1 MKKKLA
7 MLLALVLAFGGT
19 SAALLTSCKPTD
31 NPNQDVQENEY
42 KVRFLKEDGTLIE
55 EKTVKHGEKVEAVT
69 APEKAGYTAE
79 WVDKDGNVADLDKA
93 VTADAEY
100 KVRYTAKTDV
110 AYKVEYYFENVEG
123 AYELDETETKNLTGT
138 TGATVT
144 APEVTKEHYAL
155 NTEAEGYLAS
165 GEVKGDGS
173 LVLKVYYKRD
183 RVTVTFMANGETLDT
198 KEVIYGG
205 KATATDKLVPAKDQ
219 TDEEE
224 YAFKYWSTSE
234 NGAPFNWNLPVEE
247 NVTLYAVYEKGT
259 RKYNVTAD
267 FDNALYFYT
276 TPDDGDIF
284 ELNGLAYGATV
295 NFMVKKAQEATGTA
309 TVTAKV
315 TNSQGTSETTLT
327 PNEDGV
333 YTLTINGETELTV
346 TGFSVRVYN
355 VTLNVTDM
363 ESVYDWAKPY
373 ENLDDVKFEVTEDGK
388 DPVTADLK
396 VENGKVVFNW
406 SKGTYAVRAFVEENG
421 AKRYISETVTREV
434 NSYAS
439 DDNDNI
445 TFDNDLVLATPVE
458 ILWNN
463 TAAVGDDG
471 SISAENG
478 KAFAIN
484 FSDFAPGDKDF
495 AITVTYDQIMDD
507 ASKQPHND
515 PSGDEG
521 ATNDPSIG
529 FTFYSDAEKLEIP
542 MFDAGVVRVWENNT
556 KLFEHRSTMAKA
568 GALLGR
574 LEWPD
579 CYRHAELTYVKVGG
593 WMYIVISANGDAG
606 CIGTEGNKFN
616 STAKTYV
623 NFVPAMIDL
632 ENGIMYVRKGI
643 PGGNDNSMNR
653 DETYN
658 SSTKIGKYE
667 STFMKNVLS
676 NITYVEAEFAF
687 GDGKSFGKMSGYGYT
702 TDAAVLAELEKNL
715 KSEFSITSN
724 LDLADIELKVDGE
737 DYKGAEVLTIQ
748 QTRTVTFKVPAGK
761 MIAELT
767 VGGKDTAFERE
778 GDVVTVVISNDETL
792 GNKAL
797 VISLEEG
804 KDAVI
809 SGTVSVEGEFTG
821 KDQLDNVVVRFV
833 SETGAFVRA
842 TYDKATKKYSASVP
856 AGTWT
861 LFASNGYISGEV
873 AVKSVFNKDA
883 TVDVKLNALASIGA
897 TGITSGGMT
906 DNGDGTYS
914 VKRTEWNS
922 QENAMKNV
930 TFIPQN
936 EVLEFGFTVDGINAR
951 GDLAEGAGLYPFIG
965 MFVKSADGG
974 TWRITWC
981 NAGDQMAQMPTDDL
995 ARYAVTD
1002 TQKIWEPF
1010 GKPSNYYC
1018 YDSANYKLTVK
1029 ITIDG
1034 YNVKVAFKT
1043 GEETE
1048 WKNVEFDSGD
1058 TLNIYEFWNKDSTTN
1073 RMFNTDDHP
1082 VGARKDYVDTLY
1094 KVEQE
1099 CQFGI
1104 SVRRDGRDND
1114 VNNVR
1119 MSDIWYNITA
1129 KN

>member
-31 NPNQDVQENEY
+31 NSGRNEQESEY

-69 APEKAGYTAE
+69 APAKEGYTAE
-79 WVDKDGNVADLDKA
+79 WVDKDGNVADLEKA

-123 AYELDETETKNLTGT
+123 AYELAAAETKNLTGT

-144 APEVTKEHYAL
+144 APEVTKEHYTL

-173 LVLKVYYKRD
+173 LVLKMYYKLD

-198 KEVIYGG
+198 KQVIYGG
-205 KATATDKLVPAKDQ
+205 KTTATDKAVPAKDQ

-224 YAFKYWSTSE
+224 YAFKHWSATE

-247 NVTLYAVYEKGT
+247 NVTLYAVYEKGV

-284 ELNGLAYGATV
+284 ALNDLAYGETV

-327 PNEDGV
+327 ANEDGV
-333 YTLTINGETELTV
+333 YTLTINGATELTV

-355 VTLNVTDM
+355 VTLNVTDV

-373 ENLDDVKFEVTEDGK
+373 ENLDDVKFEVTEEGK
-388 DPVTADLK
+388 DPITADLK
-396 VENGKVVFNW
+396 VEDGKVVFTW
-406 SKGTYAVRAFVEENG
+406 SKGTYGVRAFVEEAG
-421 AKRYISETVTREV
+421 AKRYISGTVTREV
-434 NSYAS
+434 NSYAA
-439 DDNDNI
+439 DDSDNI
-445 TFDNDLVLATPVE
+445 TFDDEMVLSTPVD
-458 ILWNN
+458 ILWNQ
-463 TAAVGDDG
+463 TAAVGNDG

-478 KAFAIN
+478 KAYAIN
-484 FSDFAPGDKDF
+484 FTDFAPGNGDF
-495 AITVTYDQIMDD
+495 AVTVTYDQIMDD
-507 ASKQPHND
+507 ANKRPHGSPN
-515 PSGDEG
+515 GDEG
-521 ATNDPSIG
+521 ATSDPSLG
-529 FTFYSDAEKLEIP
+529 FTFYSGKDKIEIP
-542 MFDAGVVRVWENNT
+542 MFDAGAVRVWENGVR
-556 KLFEHRSTMAKA
+556 LFEHRATMAKA

-593 WMYIVISANGDAG
+593 WMYMVITADGKAG
-606 CIGTEGNKFN
+606 CYGDKDNWYA
-616 STAKTYV
+616 SSAKAYTG
-623 NFVPAMIDL
+623 FVPAMIDL

-643 PGGNDNSMNR
+643 PGGIETGYNR
-653 DETYN
+653 GTEYL
-658 SSTKIGKYE
+658 SSTQIGKYE
-667 STFMKNVLS
+667 STFMKDVLA
-676 NITYVEAEFAF
+676 NITSIEAELAF
-687 GDGKSFGKMSGYGYT
+687 GAGKSFGKMTGYGYT
-702 TDAAVLAELEKNL
+702 TDAAILAELEKNL
-715 KSEFSITSN
+715 RSEFSITSN
-724 LDLADIELKVDGE
+724 LPLADIELKVDGE
-737 DYKGAEVLTIQ
+737 DYKGEELFTIQ
-748 QTRTVTFKVPAGK
+748 QTRVVTFKVPAGK
-761 MIAELT
+761 LIAELT
-767 VGGKDTAFERE
+767 IGGKDAKYDRE
-778 GDVVTVVISNDETL
+778 GDMVTVVVSNEEVT
-792 GNKAL
+792 GSKAL

-804 KDAVI
+804 RDAVI

-821 KDQLDNVVVRFV
+821 KDQLDNVMVRFI
-833 SETGAFVRA
+833 SDTGAIIRA
-842 TYDKATKKYSASVP
+842 TYDKATKKYTTTVP

-861 LFASNGYISGEV
+861 LFATNGYICGETS
-873 AVKSVFNKDA
+873 VKSALNKDA
-883 TVDVKLNALASIGA
+883 TVDVKLNALASVGA
-897 TGITSGGMT
+897 VGVTSGGMT

-930 TFIPQN
+930 TFVPQN
-936 EVLEFGFTVDGINAR
+936 EILELGFTITGITQR
-951 GDLAEGAGLYPFIG
+951 GDSAGGLYPFIG

-974 TWRITWC
+974 MWRIAWC
-981 NAGDQMAQMPTDDL
+981 NAGDQMAQMPADDL
-995 ARYAVTD
+995 ARYCVTETRNPWD
-1002 TQKIWEPF
+1002 PF
-1010 GKPSNYYC
+1010 GAPSGWYTF
-1018 YDSANYKLTVK
+1018 DKANYKLTVK
-1029 ITIDG
+1029 VTIDG
-1034 YNVKVAFKT
+1034 YNAKVAFKT

-1048 WKNVEFDSGD
+1048 WKYVAFDNGD
-1058 TLNIYEFWNKDSTTN
+1058 TLNIYDFWNKDTSDKNMFSPINN
-1073 RMFNTDDHP
+1073 RS
-1082 VGARKDYVDTLY
+1082 AYLDTLY
-1094 KVEQE
+1094 KLDQE

-1104 SVRRDGRDND
+1104 SVRRDGSDND
-1114 VNNVR
+1114 VNNVK
-1119 MSDIWYNITA
+1119 MSDIWYNVAA

>member
-31 NPNQDVQENEY
+31 NPNQKEQESEY

-69 APEKAGYTAE
+69 APAKEGYTAE
-79 WVDKDGNVADLDKA
+79 WVDKDGNVADLEKA

-123 AYELDETETKNLTGT
+123 AYELAAAETKNLTGT

-144 APEVTKEHYAL
+144 APEVTKEHYTL

-173 LVLKVYYKRD
+173 LVLKMYYKLD

-198 KEVIYGG
+198 KQVIYGG
-205 KATATDKLVPAKDQ
+205 KATATDKAVPAKDQ

-224 YAFKYWSTSE
+224 YAFKHWSATE

-247 NVTLYAVYEKGT
+247 NVTLYAVYEKGV

-284 ELNGLAYGATV
+284 ALNDLAYGETV

-327 PNEDGV
+327 ANEDGV
-333 YTLTINGETELTV
+333 YTLTINGATELTV

-355 VTLNVTDM
+355 VTLNVTDV

-373 ENLDDVKFEVTEDGK
+373 KNLDDVKFEVTEEGK
-388 DPVTADLK
+388 DPITADLK
-396 VENGKVVFNW
+396 VEDGKVVFIW
-406 SKGTYAVRAFVEENG
+406 SKGTYGVRAFVEEAG
-421 AKRYISETVTREV
+421 AKRYISGTVTREV
-434 NSYAS
+434 NSYAA
-439 DDNDNI
+439 DDSNNI
-445 TFDNDLVLATPVE
+445 TFDDEMVLSTPVD
-458 ILWNN
+458 ILWNQ
-463 TAAVGDDG
+463 TAAVGKDG

-478 KAFAIN
+478 KAYAIN
-484 FSDFAPGDKDF
+484 FTDFAPGNVDF
-495 AITVTYDQIMDD
+495 AVTVTYDQIMDD
-507 ASKQPHND
+507 VNKRPHGSPN
-515 PSGDEG
+515 GDEG
-521 ATNDPSIG
+521 ATNDPSLG
-529 FTFYSDAEKLEIP
+529 FTFYSGKDKIEIP
-542 MFDAGVVRVWENNT
+542 LFDAGAVRVWENGVR
-556 KLFEHRSTMAKA
+556 LFEHRATMAKA

-593 WMYIVISANGDAG
+593 WMYMVITADGKAG
-606 CIGTEGNKFN
+606 CYGDKDNWYA
-616 STAKTYV
+616 SSAKAYTG
-623 NFVPAMIDL
+623 FVPAMIDL
-632 ENGIMYVRKGI
+632 ENGIMYVRKGFA
-643 PGGNDNSMNR
+643 GGNETGYNR
-653 DETYN
+653 GTEYLA
-658 SSTKIGKYE
+658 STQIGKYE
-667 STFMKNVLS
+667 STFMKDVLA
-676 NITYVEAEFAF
+676 NITSIEAELAF
-687 GDGKSFGKMSGYGYT
+687 GDGKSFAKMTGYGYT
-702 TDAAVLAELEKNL
+702 TDAAILAELEKSL
-715 KSEFSITSN
+715 RSEFSITSN
-724 LDLADIELKVDGE
+724 LPLADIELKVDGE
-737 DYKGAEVLTIQ
+737 EYKGEELFTIQ
-748 QTRTVTFKVPAGK
+748 QTRVVTFKVPAGK
-761 MIAELT
+761 LIAELT
-767 VGGKDTAFERE
+767 IGGKDAKYDRE
-778 GDVVTVVISNDETL
+778 GDMVTVVVSNEEST
-792 GNKAL
+792 GSKAL

-804 KDAVI
+804 RDAVI

-821 KDQLDNVVVRFV
+821 KDQLDNVMVRFV
-833 SETGAFVRA
+833 SETGAMIRA
-842 TYDKATKKYSASVP
+842 TYDKATKKYTATVP

-861 LFASNGYISGEV
+861 LFATNGYICGETS
-873 AVKSVFNKDA
+873 VKSALNKDA

-897 TGITSGGMT
+897 TGVTSGGMT

-914 VKRTEWNS
+914 VKRTEWNT

-930 TFIPQN
+930 TFVPQN
-936 EVLEFGFTVDGINAR
+936 EILELGFTITGLTQK
-951 GDLAEGAGLYPFIG
+951 GDSAGGLYPFIG

-974 TWRITWC
+974 MWRIAWC
-981 NAGDQMAQMPTDDL
+981 NAGDQMAQMPADDL
-995 ARYAVTD
+995 ARYCVTETRNPWD
-1002 TQKIWEPF
+1002 PF
-1010 GKPSNYYC
+1010 GVPSGWYTF
-1018 YDSANYKLTVK
+1018 DKEANYKLTVK
-1029 ITIDG
+1029 VTIDG
-1034 YNVKVAFKT
+1034 YNAKVAFKT

-1048 WKNVEFDSGD
+1048 WKYVAFDNGD
-1058 TLNIYEFWNKDSTTN
+1058 TLNIYDFWNKDTSDKKMFSPIKN
-1073 RMFNTDDHP
+1073 RIE
-1082 VGARKDYVDTLY
+1082 YLDTLY
-1094 KVEQE
+1094 KLDQE

-1104 SVRRDGRDND
+1104 SVRRDGSDND
-1114 VNNVR
+1114 VNNVK
-1119 MSDIWYNITA
+1119 MSDIWYNVTA

>member
-31 NPNQDVQENEY
+31 NPGTNEQESEY

-69 APEKAGYTAE
+69 APAKEGYTAE
-79 WVDKDGNVADLDKA
+79 WVDKDGNVADLEKA

-123 AYELDETETKNLTGT
+123 AYELAAAETKNLTGT

-144 APEVTKEHYAL
+144 APEVTKEHYTL
-155 NTEAEGYLAS
+155 NAEAEGYLAS

-173 LVLKVYYKRD
+173 LVLKMYYKLD

-198 KEVIYGG
+198 KQVIYGG
-205 KATATDKLVPAKDQ
+205 KTTATDKAVPAKDQ

-224 YAFKYWSTSE
+224 YAFKHWSATE

-247 NVTLYAVYEKGT
+247 NVTLYAVYEKGV

-284 ELNGLAYGATV
+284 ALNDLAYGETV

-315 TNSQGTSETTLT
+315 TNSKGTSETTLT
-327 PNEDGV
+327 ANEDGV
-333 YTLTINGETELTV
+333 YTLTINGATELTV

-373 ENLDDVKFEVTEDGK
+373 KNLDDVKFEVTEEGK
-388 DPVTADLK
+388 DPITADLK
-396 VENGKVVFNW
+396 VEEGKVVFTW
-406 SKGTYAVRAFVEENG
+406 SKGTYGVRAFVEEAG
-421 AKRYISETVTREV
+421 AKRYISGTVTREV
-434 NSYAS
+434 NSYAA
-439 DDNDNI
+439 DDSDNI
-445 TFDNDLVLATPVE
+445 TFDDEMVLSTPVD
-458 ILWNN
+458 ILWNQ
-463 TAAVGDDG
+463 TAAVGKDG

-478 KAFAIN
+478 KTYAIN
-484 FSDFAPGDKDF
+484 FTDFAPGNVDF
-495 AITVTYDQIMDD
+495 AVTVTYDQIMDD
-507 ASKQPHND
+507 VNKRPHGSPN
-515 PSGDEG
+515 GDEG
-521 ATNDPSIG
+521 AIGDPSLG
-529 FTFYSDAEKLEIP
+529 FTFYSGKDKIEIP
-542 MFDAGVVRVWENNT
+542 LFDAGAVRVWENGVR
-556 KLFEHRSTMAKA
+556 LFEHRATMAKA

-593 WMYIVISANGDAG
+593 WMYMVVTADGNAG
-606 CIGTEGNKFN
+606 CYGDKDNWYA
-616 STAKTYV
+616 SSAKAYTG
-623 NFVPAMIDL
+623 FVPAMIDL
-632 ENGIMYVRKGI
+632 ENGIMYVRKGFA
-643 PGGNDNSMNR
+643 GGIETGFNR
-653 DETYN
+653 GTEYM
-658 SSTKIGKYE
+658 SSTQIGKYE
-667 STFMKNVLS
+667 STFMKDVLA
-676 NITYVEAEFAF
+676 NITSIEAELAF
-687 GDGKSFGKMSGYGYT
+687 GEGKSFAKMTGYGYT

-715 KSEFSITSN
+715 RSEFSITSN
-724 LDLADIELKVDGE
+724 LPLADIELKVDGE
-737 DYKGAEVLTIQ
+737 DYKGEELFTIQ
-748 QTRTVTFKVPAGK
+748 QTRVVTFKVPAGK
-761 MIAELT
+761 LIAELT
-767 VGGKDTAFERE
+767 IGGKDAKYDRE
-778 GDVVTVVISNDETL
+778 GDMVTVVVSNEEST
-792 GNKAL
+792 GSKAL

-804 KDAVI
+804 RDAVI

-821 KDQLDNVVVRFV
+821 KDQLDNVMVRFV
-833 SETGAFVRA
+833 SETGAMIRA
-842 TYDKATKKYSASVP
+842 TYDKATKKYTATVP

-861 LFASNGYISGEV
+861 LFATNGYICGETS
-873 AVKSVFNKDA
+873 VKSALNKDA
-883 TVDVKLNALASIGA
+883 TVDVKLNALASVGA
-897 TGITSGGMT
+897 VGVTSGGMT

-930 TFIPQN
+930 TFVPQN
-936 EVLEFGFTVDGINAR
+936 EILELGFTITGITQR
-951 GDLAEGAGLYPFIG
+951 GDSAGGLYPFIG

-974 TWRITWC
+974 MWRIAWC
-981 NAGDQMAQMPTDDL
+981 NAGDQMAQMPADDL
-995 ARYAVTD
+995 ARYCVTETRNPWD
-1002 TQKIWEPF
+1002 PF
-1010 GKPSNYYC
+1010 GGASGWYTFDKP
-1018 YDSANYKLTVK
+1018 NYKLTVK
-1029 ITIDG
+1029 VTIDG
-1034 YNVKVAFKT
+1034 YNAKVAFKT

-1048 WKNVEFDSGD
+1048 WKYVAFDNGD
-1058 TLNIYEFWNKDSTTN
+1058 TLNIYDFWNKDTSEKNMFSPIKN
-1073 RMFNTDDHP
+1073 RIE
-1082 VGARKDYVDTLY
+1082 YLDTLY
-1094 KVEQE
+1094 KLDQE

-1104 SVRRDGRDND
+1104 SVRRDGSDND
-1114 VNNVR
+1114 VNNVK
-1119 MSDIWYNITA
+1119 MSDIWYNVTA

>member
-31 NPNQDVQENEY
+31 NPGRNEQESEY

-55 EKTVKHGEKVEAVT
+55 EKIVKHGEKVEAVT
-69 APEKAGYTAE
+69 APAKEGYTAE
-79 WVDKDGNVADLDKA
+79 WVDKDGNVADLEKA

-123 AYELDETETKNLTGT
+123 AYELAAAETKNLTGT

-144 APEVTKEHYAL
+144 APEVTKEHYTL

-173 LVLKVYYKRD
+173 LVLKMYYKLD

-198 KEVIYGG
+198 KQVIYGG
-205 KATATDKLVPAKDQ
+205 KATATDKAVPAKDQ

-224 YAFKYWSTSE
+224 YAFKHWSATE

-247 NVTLYAVYEKGT
+247 NVTLYAVYEKGV

-284 ELNGLAYGATV
+284 ALNDLAYGETV

-327 PNEDGV
+327 ANEDGV
-333 YTLTINGETELTV
+333 YTLTINGATELTV

-355 VTLNVTDM
+355 VTLNVTDV

-373 ENLDDVKFEVTEDGK
+373 KNLDDVKFEVTEEGK
-388 DPVTADLK
+388 DPITADLK
-396 VENGKVVFNW
+396 VEDGKVVFIW
-406 SKGTYAVRAFVEENG
+406 SKGTYGVRAFVEEAG
-421 AKRYISETVTREV
+421 AKRYISGTVTREV
-434 NSYAS
+434 NSYAA
-439 DDNDNI
+439 DDSNNI
-445 TFDNDLVLATPVE
+445 TFDDEMVLSTPVD
-458 ILWNN
+458 ILWNQ
-463 TAAVGDDG
+463 TAAVGKDG

-478 KAFAIN
+478 KAYAIN
-484 FSDFAPGDKDF
+484 FTDFAPGNVDF
-495 AITVTYDQIMDD
+495 AVTVTYDQIMDD
-507 ASKQPHND
+507 VNKRPHGSPN
-515 PSGDEG
+515 GDEG
-521 ATNDPSIG
+521 ATNDPSLG
-529 FTFYSDAEKLEIP
+529 FTFYSGKDKIEIP
-542 MFDAGVVRVWENNT
+542 LFDAGAVRVWENGVR
-556 KLFEHRSTMAKA
+556 LFEHRATMAKA

-593 WMYIVISANGDAG
+593 WMYMVITADGKAG
-606 CIGTEGNKFN
+606 CYGDKDNWYA
-616 STAKTYV
+616 SSAKAYTG
-623 NFVPAMIDL
+623 FVPAMIDL
-632 ENGIMYVRKGI
+632 ENGIMYVRKGFA
-643 PGGNDNSMNR
+643 GGNETGYNR
-653 DETYN
+653 GTEYLA
-658 SSTKIGKYE
+658 STQIGKYE
-667 STFMKNVLS
+667 STFMKDVLA
-676 NITYVEAEFAF
+676 NITSIEAELAF
-687 GDGKSFGKMSGYGYT
+687 GDGKSFAKMTGYGYT
-702 TDAAVLAELEKNL
+702 TDAAILAELEKSL
-715 KSEFSITSN
+715 RSEFSITSN
-724 LDLADIELKVDGE
+724 LPLADIELKVDGE
-737 DYKGAEVLTIQ
+737 EYKGEELFTIQ
-748 QTRTVTFKVPAGK
+748 QTRVVTFKVPAGK
-761 MIAELT
+761 LIAELT
-767 VGGKDTAFERE
+767 IGGKDAKYDRE
-778 GDVVTVVISNDETL
+778 GDMVTVVVSNEEST
-792 GNKAL
+792 GSKAL

-804 KDAVI
+804 RDAVI

-821 KDQLDNVVVRFV
+821 KDQLDNVMVRFV
-833 SETGAFVRA
+833 SETGAMIRA
-842 TYDKATKKYSASVP
+842 TYDKATKKYTATVP

-861 LFASNGYISGEV
+861 LFATNGYICGETS
-873 AVKSVFNKDA
+873 VKSALNKDA

-897 TGITSGGMT
+897 TGVTSGGMT

-914 VKRTEWNS
+914 VKRTEWNT

-930 TFIPQN
+930 TFVPQN
-936 EVLEFGFTVDGINAR
+936 EILELGFTITGLTQK
-951 GDLAEGAGLYPFIG
+951 GDSAGGLYPFIG

-974 TWRITWC
+974 MWRIAWC
-981 NAGDQMAQMPTDDL
+981 NAGDQMAQMPADDL
-995 ARYAVTD
+995 ARYCVTETRNPWD
-1002 TQKIWEPF
+1002 PF
-1010 GKPSNYYC
+1010 GVPSGWYTF
-1018 YDSANYKLTVK
+1018 DKEANYKLTVK
-1029 ITIDG
+1029 VTIDG
-1034 YNVKVAFKT
+1034 YNAKVAFKT

-1048 WKNVEFDSGD
+1048 WKYVAFDNGD
-1058 TLNIYEFWNKDSTTN
+1058 TLNIYDFWNKDTSDKKMFSPIKN
-1073 RMFNTDDHP
+1073 RIE
-1082 VGARKDYVDTLY
+1082 YLDTLY
-1094 KVEQE
+1094 KLDQE

-1104 SVRRDGRDND
+1104 SVRRDGSDND
-1114 VNNVR
+1114 VNNVK
-1119 MSDIWYNITA
+1119 MSDIWYNVTA

>member
-31 NPNQDVQENEY
+31 NPGRNEQESEY

-55 EKTVKHGEKVEAVT
+55 EKIVKHGEKVEAVT
-69 APEKAGYTAE
+69 APAKEGYTAE
-79 WVDKDGNVADLDKA
+79 WVDKDGNVADLEKA

-123 AYELDETETKNLTGT
+123 AYELAAAETKNLTGT

-144 APEVTKEHYAL
+144 APEVTKEHYTL

-173 LVLKVYYKRD
+173 LVLKMYYKLD

-198 KEVIYGG
+198 KQVIYGG
-205 KATATDKLVPAKDQ
+205 KATATDKAVPAKDQ

-224 YAFKYWSTSE
+224 YAFKHWSATE

-247 NVTLYAVYEKGT
+247 NVTLYAVYEKGV

-284 ELNGLAYGATV
+284 ALNDLAYGETV

-327 PNEDGV
+327 ANEDGV
-333 YTLTINGETELTV
+333 YTLTINGATELTV

-355 VTLNVTDM
+355 VTLNVTDV

-373 ENLDDVKFEVTEDGK
+373 KNLDDVKFEVTEEGK
-388 DPVTADLK
+388 DPITADLK
-396 VENGKVVFNW
+396 VEDGKVVFIW
-406 SKGTYAVRAFVEENG
+406 SKGTYGVRAFVEEAG
-421 AKRYISETVTREV
+421 AKRYISGTVTREV
-434 NSYAS
+434 NSYAA
-439 DDNDNI
+439 DDSNNI
-445 TFDNDLVLATPVE
+445 TFDDEMVLSTPVD
-458 ILWNN
+458 ILWNQ
-463 TAAVGDDG
+463 TAAVGKDG

-478 KAFAIN
+478 KAYAIN
-484 FSDFAPGDKDF
+484 FTDFAPGNVDF
-495 AITVTYDQIMDD
+495 AVTVTYDQIMDD
-507 ASKQPHND
+507 VNKRPHGSPN
-515 PSGDEG
+515 GDEG
-521 ATNDPSIG
+521 ATNDPSLG
-529 FTFYSDAEKLEIP
+529 FTFYSGKDKVEIP
-542 MFDAGVVRVWENNT
+542 MFDAGAVRVWENGVR
-556 KLFEHRSTMAKA
+556 LFEHRATMAKA

-593 WMYIVISANGDAG
+593 WMYMVITADGKAG
-606 CIGTEGNKFN
+606 CYGDKDNWYA
-616 STAKTYV
+616 SSAKAYTG
-623 NFVPAMIDL
+623 FVPAMIDL
-632 ENGIMYVRKGI
+632 ENGIMYVRKGFA
-643 PGGNDNSMNR
+643 GGNETGYNR
-653 DETYN
+653 GTEYLA
-658 SSTKIGKYE
+658 STQIGKYE
-667 STFMKNVLS
+667 STFMKDVLA
-676 NITYVEAEFAF
+676 NITSIEAELAF
-687 GDGKSFGKMSGYGYT
+687 GDGKSFAKMTGYGYT
-702 TDAAVLAELEKNL
+702 TDAAILAELEKSL
-715 KSEFSITSN
+715 RSEFSITSN
-724 LDLADIELKVDGE
+724 LPLADIELKVDGE
-737 DYKGAEVLTIQ
+737 EYKGEELFTIQ
-748 QTRTVTFKVPAGK
+748 QTRVVTFKVPAGK

-767 VGGKDTAFERE
+767 IGGKDAKYDRE
-778 GDVVTVVISNDETL
+778 GDMVTVVVSNEEST
-792 GNKAL
+792 GSKAL

-804 KDAVI
+804 RDAVI

-821 KDQLDNVVVRFV
+821 KDQLDNVMVRFV
-833 SETGAFVRA
+833 SETGAMIRA
-842 TYDKATKKYSASVP
+842 TYDKTTKKYLATVP

-861 LFASNGYISGEV
+861 LFATNGYICGETS
-873 AVKSVFNKDA
+873 VKSALNKDA

-897 TGITSGGMT
+897 TGVTSGGMT

-914 VKRTEWNS
+914 VKRTEWNT

-930 TFIPQN
+930 TFVPQN
-936 EVLEFGFTVDGINAR
+936 EILELGFTITGLTQK
-951 GDLAEGAGLYPFIG
+951 GDSAGGLYPFIG

-974 TWRITWC
+974 MWRVAWC
-981 NAGDQMAQMPTDDL
+981 NAGDQMAQMPADDL
-995 ARYAVTD
+995 ARYAVTETRNPWD
-1002 TQKIWEPF
+1002 PF
-1010 GKPSNYYC
+1010 GVPSGWYTF
-1018 YDSANYKLTVK
+1018 DKEANYKLTVK
-1029 ITIDG
+1029 VTIDG
-1034 YNVKVAFKT
+1034 YNAKVAFKT

-1048 WKNVEFDSGD
+1048 WKYVAFDNGD
-1058 TLNIYEFWNKDSTTN
+1058 TLNIYDFWNKDTSDKKMFSPIKN
-1073 RMFNTDDHP
+1073 RIEYLN
-1082 VGARKDYVDTLY
+1082 TLY
-1094 KVEQE
+1094 KLDQE

-1104 SVRRDGRDND
+1104 SVRRDGSDND
-1114 VNNVR
+1114 VNNVK
-1119 MSDIWYNITA
+1119 MSDIWYNVTA